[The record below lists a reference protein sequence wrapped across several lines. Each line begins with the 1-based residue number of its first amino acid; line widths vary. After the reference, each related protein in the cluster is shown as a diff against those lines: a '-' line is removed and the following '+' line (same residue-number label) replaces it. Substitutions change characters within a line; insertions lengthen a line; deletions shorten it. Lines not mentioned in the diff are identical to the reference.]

1 MKILIIQ
8 TAFIGDVILTLPVAQ
23 VIKREMP
30 DALVDFLC
38 IPSTAPILSNNPYL
52 NDVLIYDKRR
62 SGLKGLLR
70 IAREIK
76 KKKYDVIISPHRS
89 FRSSLIT
96 FLSGCKNSIAFDKS
110 DMRWVYKWTVEYKQE
125 QHEIQRN
132 LGLLAEVVGINEHRI
147 VRPELFPGEGA
158 RERIGA
164 ILDEAGVSGRF
175 VCVAPGSIWYTK
187 RYPKE
192 RYRWVVEMLT
202 AKNINIF
209 IVGGKDDEELGNYLA
224 VNEKVVNT
232 AGKLSL
238 LESAEL
244 IRRASLLITN
254 DSAPMHIA
262 NAMGTDVIAIF
273 GATVPDFGFFPYGE
287 NDVIVE
293 TNGLACRPCSI
304 HGGNKCPIGTFECM
318 MRIEKKDIVKKAEE
332 FI

>member
-30 DALVDFLC
+30 DASVDFLC
-38 IPSTAPILSNNPYL
+38 IPSTAPISNNTPYL

-70 IAREIK
+70 IARIIK
-76 KKKYDVIISPHRS
+76 EKNYDVIISPHRS

-110 DMRWVYKWTVEYKQE
+110 DMSYLYKNTIEYKTGI
-125 QHEIQRN
+125 HEIQRN
-132 LGLLAEVVGINEHRI
+132 LSLLQPLGINEDNI
-147 VRPELFPGEGA
+147 IRPELFPSDGDKERVEGIVKEA
-158 RERIGA
+158 RA
-164 ILDEAGVSGRF
+164 S

-209 IVGGKDDEELGNYLA
+209 IVGGEDDEELGNYLA
-224 VNEKVVNT
+224 VNEKVINT

-244 IRRASLLITN
+244 IRRAKLLITN
-254 DSAPMHIA
+254 DSAPLHMA

-318 MRIEKKDIVKKAEE
+318 MRIREEDIAEE
-332 FI
+332 VIARF